1 MTEVNAREMAVVGAL
16 KHAIV
21 TSGSPGLS
29 VNTHPNAFFLNV
41 IGEVD
46 LLKAARTALAAVD
59 QFDKNAALAA
69 KRTTEAEPAKAV
81 SDPDGHG

>member
-1 MTEVNAREMAVVGAL
+1 MTEVTAREIAVVSAL

-46 LLKAARTALAAVD
+46 LLKGAR
-59 QFDKNAALAA
+59 AALAA
-69 KRTTEAEPAKAV
+69 ADQYEKVAAKQAQQAEPAKAV
-81 SDPDGHG
+81 ADPDGHG

>member
-1 MTEVNAREMAVVGAL
+1 MTEVTARAMTVVRAL

-21 TSGSPGLS
+21 TSTAPGLS

-46 LLKAARTALAAVD
+46 LLKAAQFALVELD
-59 QFDKNAALAA
+59 RFDKDAAERAA
-69 KRTTEAEPAKAV
+69 KQEKESAKAI

>member
-1 MTEVNAREMAVVGAL
+1 MTEVNAREMAVVNAL

-46 LLKAARTALAAVD
+46 LLKGARAALAAVD
-59 QFDKNAALAA
+59 QHDKIAAEAA
-69 KRTTEAEPAKAV
+69 KKAEPAKAV

>member
-1 MTEVNAREMAVVGAL
+1 MSEVTAREVAVVSAL

-46 LLKAARTALAAVD
+46 LLKAARAALAAVD
-59 QFDKNAALAA
+59 RFDKAAVP
-69 KRTTEAEPAKAV
+69 AEPAKAV
-81 SDPDGHG
+81 SDTDGHG